1 MGSKDQYY
9 ENIIKKISEHKDW
22 GKRNPL
28 DIGKECGYSEEEIFA
43 ALEIQQSE
51 NKEEKEYF
59 ILRNKVISVN
69 LQNRKVLLERKL
81 NEKCNSEVKYGV
93 LAWDD
98 SEGIFEH
105 GKNLYWE
112 NLNTGDKGKFTLP
125 EDETKKRRAGF
136 SSMFKKGIN
145 KFWVLA
151 DGILINSSS
160 DFYKIDYNGTVNKLE
175 TDFWGADVVVED
187 EKNIYVA
194 DLFSVWSV
202 NKDLS
207 EAKILCKYDS
217 GDSKTISALEKDD
230 DKIYYH
236 VFDEGIW
243 NSYYYKYSID
253 GKE

>member
-93 LAWDD
+93 LAWD
-98 SEGIFEH
+98 
-105 GKNLYWE
+105 
-112 NLNTGDKGKFTLP
+112 
-125 EDETKKRRAGF
+125 A
-136 SSMFKKGIN
+136 SSA
-145 KFWVLA
+145 A
-151 DGILINSSS
+151 DR
-160 DFYKIDYNGTVNKLE
+160 T
-175 TDFWGADVVVED
+175 
-187 EKNIYVA
+187 
-194 DLFSVWSV
+194 
-202 NKDLS
+202 
-207 EAKILCKYDS
+207 
-217 GDSKTISALEKDD
+217 
-230 DKIYYH
+230 
-236 VFDEGIW
+236 
-243 NSYYYKYSID
+243 
-253 GKE
+253 